1 MIFLAKETTIGN
13 SKYVIAYLNDGK
25 ELKQQG
31 ELHGYTD
38 STFAVNRKGCTY
50 VYDINN
56 QEIFK
61 HPKVSRYAKDDLE
74 TLLEINK

>member
-1 MIFLAKETTIGN
+1 MIILAKEINIGN

-38 STFAVNRKGCTY
+38 STFAVNRKGCTC
-50 VYDINN
+50 VYDTSN

-61 HPKVSRYAKDDLE
+61 YPKVSQYAKDDWKAFLE
-74 TLLEINK
+74 VNK